1 MKKNFRVG
9 IDIRPSGGGHAVRGI
24 GVHTSELVRAL
35 GTLGYKDVAMLGVD
49 FTKADL
55 SKYDLLHYSYFHPY
69 FLTLP
74 AKKPTRG
81 MVVTIHDLIPLIYPV
96 HNPPGIR
103 GRLNFLEQKRRL
115 RNADAIITIS
125 ETSKKDIC
133 RFLKINPDKIHVVYL
148 APKDIFK
155 SKVSDSMYRYIE
167 SKYKLPA
174 KFVLYVGD
182 INYNKNIPGLIKA
195 VKLSGIP
202 LVIVGKNALKIEE
215 LAQSN
220 HPEHIHLKEILTDIK
235 SKGVVRLGFVPDED
249 LAAIYGLAGVYC
261 QPSYYEGFGLVILEA
276 QACGCPV
283 VATHNQA
290 HIEVAEG
297 SCLFVDPMDF
307 KDLCNKITQVVENQ
321 ATKDQLIK
329 NGYKNVSKYSWEKT
343 AEETFEIYKKT
354 LTSVL

>member
-1 MKKNFRVG
+1 M
-9 IDIRPSGGGHAVRGI
+9 
-24 GVHTSELVRAL
+24 RAL

-283 VATHNQA
+283 ITSNTSSMPEIAGKGA
-290 HIEVAEG
+290 I
-297 SCLFVDPMDF
+297 LVDPYSVDDIIRGM
-307 KDLCNKITQVVENQ
+307 KE
-321 ATKDQLIK
+321 
-329 NGYKNVSKYSWEKT
+329 VSKNREKVVKAGFGNIKRFSWEKC
-343 AEETFEIYKKT
+343 ARETLK
-354 LTSVL
+354 VLESL